1 LPESFHYLSH
11 FETHPYA
18 DDEFRSISKMF
29 LAIAKQ
35 HFALSSCRRRDEALG
50 QMASGDGD
58 NKLER
63 FRGEKAKQ

>member
-1 LPESFHYLSH
+1 
-11 FETHPYA
+11 
-18 DDEFRSISKMF
+18 MF

-35 HFALSSCRRRDEALG
+35 HFALSSCRGRYEALG

>member
-1 LPESFHYLSH
+1 VFHYLSH
-11 FETHPYA
+11 FETPPYA
-18 DDEFRSISKMF
+18 DEEFRSTAEMF

-58 NKLER
+58 NKLEH
-63 FRGEKAKQ
+63 FRGEKAEQ